1 MISISQIEPGNKSAV
16 IITVYS
22 YDMKKR
28 KRGTNYGISSS
39 KVKKKFLAGKKKIN
53 SGENQIIAVNHHT
66 FEM

>member
-1 MISISQIEPGNKSAV
+1 LDTVSISGSEKSDELYEEN
-16 IITVYS
+16 I
-22 YDMKKR
+22 D
-28 KRGTNYGISSS
+28 GISSS